1 MSEVMEIVVE
11 RRTKQPQQHQKKQ
24 PNKRRE
30 KRTKRDTSYS
40 EMLKAK
46 WFCCAFKLGFL
57 QLICKASS
65 IFKSKLELALSINLI
80 EREFLGQMHVTME
93 CRYLKIFI
101 FDMVWNVA
109 HTC

>member
-1 MSEVMEIVVE
+1 MSEVMKIVVE

-24 PNKRRE
+24 TNKRRQ

-80 EREFLGQMHVTME
+80 EREFLGQMHVTVE

-101 FDMVWNVA
+101 FDMVWNVT

>member
-1 MSEVMEIVVE
+1 MSEVMKIVVE
-11 RRTKQPQQHQKKQ
+11 RRTKQQQQHQKKQ
-24 PNKRRE
+24 TNKQRQ
-30 KRTKRDTSYS
+30 KRIKRDTSYS

-80 EREFLGQMHVTME
+80 KREFLGQMYVT
-93 CRYLKIFI
+93 
-101 FDMVWNVA
+101 V
-109 HTC
+109 